1 MVPTSVVIMELF
13 PLGPYEVS
21 RVGFGAMQ
29 LSGPGVMGPP
39 RDRDEA
45 LAVLRRAVEAGVN
58 HIDTAQYYGPDVSN
72 ELIHEA
78 LHPYADNLALVSK
91 VGARRDE
98 KGGWIPWDAPDELR
112 RGIEDNLRSL
122 EIERLAAVNLRLMD
136 SPGPDQK
143 FDDQLTAMIRAQA
156 DGLIAG
162 IGLSEVT
169 VEHLEHAL
177 TRTDVLC
184 VQNPYNLLERESQPV
199 LDLCADYG
207 IAFVPYFPLGSAFR
221 AENPVL
227 QHPEVTAA
235 AERLGHTPA
244 QTVLA
249 WTLTRGANVLLI
261 PGTSSLA
268 HLEENLAVAEI
279 ELDDETK
286 AALDA
291 LA

>member
-1 MVPTSVVIMELF
+1 MERF

-21 RVGFGAMQ
+21 RIGFGAMQ
-29 LSGPGVMGPP
+29 LPGPGVKGPP
-39 RDRDEA
+39 RDRDQA

-78 LHPYADNLALVSK
+78 LYPYAEDLALVSK
-91 VGARRDE
+91 VGARRDA

-112 RGIEDNLRSL
+112 QGIEDNLRSL
-122 EIERLAAVNLRLMD
+122 EVPQLAAVNLRLTD
-136 SPGPDQK
+136 SSGPDEK
-143 FDDQLTAMIRAQA
+143 FDEQLSAMIQA
-156 DGLIAG
+156 KKDGLIAG
-162 IGLSEVT
+162 IGLSTIDVS
-169 VEHLEHAL
+169 HLEHAL
-177 TRTDVLC
+177 QRTDVLC

-199 LDLCADYG
+199 LELCADYG

-227 QHPEVTAA
+227 NHPEVQAA
-235 AERLGHTPA
+235 AERLGRTAA
-244 QTVLA
+244 QIVLA
-249 WTLTRGANVLLI
+249 WTLTVAPNVLLI

-268 HLEENLAVAEI
+268 HLEENLAVADI
-279 ELDDETK
+279 ELDAETK

-291 LA
+291 LV

>member
-1 MVPTSVVIMELF
+1 MELF
-13 PLGPYEVS
+13 PFGPYEVA
-21 RVGFGAMQ
+21 RIGFGAMQ
-29 LSGPGVMGPP
+29 LPGPGVMGPP
-39 RDRDEA
+39 RDREQA

-78 LHPYADNLALVSK
+78 LHPYGDDIALVSK

-112 RGIEDNLRSL
+112 QGIEENLRSL
-122 EIERLAAVNLRLMD
+122 EIDQLAAVNLRLMD
-136 SPGPDQK
+136 SPAPDQK
-143 FDDQLTAMIRAQA
+143 FDDQLTAMIQAKA

-162 IGLSEVT
+162 IGLSEIT

-184 VQNPYNLLERESQPV
+184 VQNPYNLLERGSQPV

-227 QHPEVTAA
+227 RHPEVQAA
-235 AERLGHTPA
+235 AERLGRTPA

-261 PGTSSLA
+261 PGTSSMA

-279 ELDDETK
+279 ELDEESK